1 MTEEFEKRTRA
12 LLEESVTRLDGRV
25 RSRLTQARHAALA
38 EATRRNRGFGWAA
51 WRSWAPAG
59 AVAAA
64 AILAVLLWTGRTAGP
79 VPAAPGA
86 PAAFEDLDL
95 IADGETFELLEA
107 ADQDFYEWAAA
118 EVES

>member
-12 LLEESVTRLDGRV
+12 LLDASLTRVDAHV
-25 RSRLTQARHAALA
+25 RSRLTRARHAALA
-38 EATRRNRGFGWAA
+38 EAQRRNRGFDWRG

-64 AILAVLLWTGRTAGP
+64 AVLAVLLWSSRTRSP
-79 VPAAPGA
+79 VPANPGA
-86 PAAFEDLDL
+86 PATFEDLDL
-95 IADGETFELLEA
+95 IADGETYELLEA

-118 EVES
+118 EIES